1 MKYNPISRRHFLQGL
16 AGAGLALPFLPS
28 LMPKAE
34 AAVFSGPKYFF
45 LIASQHGCLADSSLY
60 PSVAATRTLQLYSGA
75 AASGLDHVARYDT
88 LSNLRTARTDSFN
101 PSGALEVSP
110 VLGSFL
116 NPYLNKINILRGLDL
131 MYGGSHHTGGYLGNF
146 HANMNGVSNGST
158 VIDSRLSLPPM
169 ETIDQVMA
177 NSSNFYAA
185 GDPIT
190 SKVMIANAYSG
201 VPSYYND
208 GGSIRQAT
216 APGYNDASSLFNSIW
231 GTNYGNNTNNT
242 SSMTSLVDKVYD
254 DYNRLNSSV
263 YGPGKRLSSADRQTL
278 QAHMDELRS
287 LETRIQNQAS
297 ACTVTAPGNVSF
309 AYDDRVL
316 SNIQTD
322 WATYLDV
329 MTNAIKCGMSRI
341 GILAPM
347 YNSAFS
353 GDFHQ
358 QIAHLHYNADAQ
370 QELIRSHRFTG
381 QYVFA
386 ELLRRLNVEMT
397 PGGGTTYLDNS
408 LVVWNMESSY
418 WAHDGCIL
426 PTITAGS
433 AGGYFNTGLYV
444 DYRNLSNL
452 GITRWHPELR
462 PGLPMNRWLATVL
475 TAMGIQPSEYARSG
489 MIGYGDPWQAP
500 DMAVY
505 AGHTS
510 WPTRVTTD
518 MGNPLPIIVA

>member
-16 AGAGLALPFLPS
+16 AGASLALPFMPS
-28 LMPKAE
+28 LMPKAD
-34 AAVFSGPKYFF
+34 AAVFTGPKYFF
-45 LIASQHGCLADSSLY
+45 LLASMHGCLADSSLY
-60 PSVAATRTLQLYSGA
+60 PSVAATKTQQLYTGS

-88 LSNLRTARTDSFN
+88 LANLRTARTDSFN
-101 PSGALEVSP
+101 PTGALEVSP
-110 VLGSFL
+110 VLGNFL
-116 NPYLNKINILRGLDL
+116 NPYIGKINVLRGLDL
-131 MYGGSHHTGGYLGNF
+131 MFGGGHHTGGYLGNF
-146 HANMNGVSNGST
+146 HGNDNASNGF
-158 VIDSRLSLPPM
+158 DSRLTLPPM
-169 ETIDQVMA
+169 PTIDQVMA
-177 NSSNFYAA
+177 GSANFYAPS
-185 GDPIT
+185 DPIT
-190 SKVMIANAYSG
+190 SKIMIANAYTR
-201 VPSYYND
+201 VPSWYND
-208 GGSIRQAT
+208 AGTIKQAA

-231 GTNYGNNTNNT
+231 GTNYGNTSNT
-242 SSMTSLVDKVYD
+242 SNLVSIVDKVYD

-263 YGPGKRLSSADRQTL
+263 YGPGKRLSQADRLTL

-287 LETRIQNQAS
+287 LETRIQNQAA
-297 ACTVTAPGNVSF
+297 ACTVTPPGSVSF

-316 SNIQTD
+316 TNIQVD
-322 WATYLDV
+322 WATYIDV

-341 GILAPM
+341 GIMAA
-347 YNSAFS
+347 YHNSAFS

-381 QYVFA
+381 QNVFA
-386 ELLRRLNVEMT
+386 RLLSKLDVEIT

-418 WAHDGCIL
+418 WAHDGWSL

-452 GITRWHPELR
+452 GITRWHSELR
-462 PGLPMNRWLATVL
+462 PGLPMNRWLYTVL

-489 MIGYGDPWQAP
+489 MIGYGDPWQAT
-500 DMAVY
+500 DMASY

-510 WPTRVTTD
+510 WPTRVTND
-518 MGNPLPIIVA
+518 MGKPLPIIVA